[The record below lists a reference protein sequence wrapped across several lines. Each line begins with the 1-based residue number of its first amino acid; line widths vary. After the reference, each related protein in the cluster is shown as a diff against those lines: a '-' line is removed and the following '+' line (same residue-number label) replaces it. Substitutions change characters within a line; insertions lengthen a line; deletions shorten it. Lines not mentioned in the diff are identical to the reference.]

1 MQLVLDK
8 FFSKKLIVSDLSR
21 FLDEKSA
28 GRIVRVSKKNTIF
41 IHKDIAKT
49 IGISEGSYFILT
61 VKDHMLII
69 TPLPDPFWL
78 ALKGSK
84 FAETILKEIE
94 RMSEEEQKANMT

>member
-1 MQLVLDK
+1 MLYFLVD
-8 FFSKKLIVSDLSR
+8 
-21 FLDEKSA
+21 
-28 GRIVRVSKKNTIF
+28 RIVRVSKKNTIF
-41 IHKDIAKT
+41 IPKDIAKT

-84 FAETILKEIE
+84 FAETTVEEIKS
-94 RMSEEEQKANMT
+94 MSE